1 MFKFERV
8 IELDIEKAF
17 LKVSQKLKDAG
28 FVVLSYVDI
37 REIVKNKFGEDFP
50 GYYILD
56 VCKPA
61 AARELIS
68 SNHDYGLFLPCKVTL
83 ETSGNGKTLVKMLLV
98 SELAEKYLNSD
109 PSRPRAYESELIGA
123 LNAL

>member
-17 LKVSQKLKDAG
+17 LKVSQKLRDAG

-98 SELAEKYLNSD
+98 SELAEKYLNED
-109 PSRPRAYESELIGA
+109 PSRPRAHESELIGA

>member
-17 LKVSQKLKDAG
+17 LKVSQKLRDAG

-98 SELAEKYLNSD
+98 SELAEKYLNED

-123 LNAL
+123 LNTL